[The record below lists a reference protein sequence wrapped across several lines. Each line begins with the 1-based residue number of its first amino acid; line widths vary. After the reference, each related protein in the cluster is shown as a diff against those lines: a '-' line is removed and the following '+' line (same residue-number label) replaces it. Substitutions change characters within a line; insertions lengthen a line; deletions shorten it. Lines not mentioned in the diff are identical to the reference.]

1 MPETAAMM
9 NAMALIGERRRMNP
23 LLRLGVRIAERTTG
37 RRMEPARLL
46 AWYPKAAI
54 GSGLLEMLVAHRE
67 PSARLL
73 KLVRVTASI
82 TANCAFCVDMNSF
95 EHDRAG
101 LSDAELAALAGGDL
115 DGLQTF
121 THRERLA
128 VEYARLISSTPLV
141 FPAEHLA
148 LLRAEFSERELVILA
163 TTAAQVNYW
172 ARVIQ
177 ALGVPPAGFTEAC
190 RLPNP

>member
-1 MPETAAMM
+1 
-9 NAMALIGERRRMNP
+9 MALIAEPRRMNP
-23 LLRLGVRIAERTTG
+23 LLRLGVRIAERATG

-54 GSGLLEMLVAHRE
+54 GSGLLEMLVAHHE
-67 PSARLL
+67 PSERLL

-101 LSDAELAALAGGDL
+101 ISDAELSALAGGDP
-115 DGLQTF
+115 DAVPTF
-121 THRERLA
+121 AARERLA
-128 VEYARLISSTPLV
+128 IEYTRRISSSPLL
-141 FPAEHLA
+141 FPTEHLA
-148 LLRAEFSERELVILA
+148 ALREEFSERELVILA

-177 ALGVPPAGFTEAC
+177 ALGIPPAGFTEAC
-190 RLPNP
+190 RLPPASDQAGPDA